1 MGEERTSSDDSSPVP
16 PLVSI
21 LRSSADVCTLVC
33 LHFATTSV
41 TPFLKHL
48 SSGSL
53 FPSPPPPPLHS
64 DSWLLPDYFC
74 PSHPRAVSVW
84 RGSGP
89 ALTFPDPSPVP
100 WGLPS
105 LESPICLLLL
115 APVEAAS
122 SHSSQPLS
130 LALHPRSHA
139 GSMSPLL
146 ACLSEG
152 SPLACLKSK
161 SGSRKCWLVPGF
173 LSRPI
178 WTLRQYGR
186 LRR

>member
-1 MGEERTSSDDSSPVP
+1 MAQGGGEVGEERTSLDDSSPVS

-48 SSGSL
+48 SSRSL
-53 FPSPPPPPLHS
+53 FPSPPLPPPHS
-64 DSWLLPDYFC
+64 DSWLLPDHFC

-84 RGSGP
+84 GGSGP

-105 LESPICLLLL
+105 LESPIL
-115 APVEAAS
+115 
-122 SHSSQPLS
+122 PLWGLPPHTHPSPS
-130 LALHPRSHA
+130 L
-139 GSMSPLL
+139 
-146 ACLSEG
+146 
-152 SPLACLKSK
+152 
-161 SGSRKCWLVPGF
+161 
-173 LSRPI
+173 
-178 WTLRQYGR
+178 
-186 LRR
+186 